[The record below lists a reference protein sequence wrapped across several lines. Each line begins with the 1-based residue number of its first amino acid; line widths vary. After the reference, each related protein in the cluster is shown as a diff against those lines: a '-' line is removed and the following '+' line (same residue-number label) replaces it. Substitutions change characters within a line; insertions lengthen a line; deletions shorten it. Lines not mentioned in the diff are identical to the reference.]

1 MGIGCGKKVKSLLS
15 WLGLGGIIVIIL
27 FFILPKVEQNGA
39 SLVALRAAFND
50 SPELRID
57 AADLLK
63 NRAVQDCHANWLL
76 GWMLPERENRDAF
89 LRALQCSP
97 NYLVLLTSA
106 YPTDLELAQQA
117 VDRMPQNPAIWLWL
131 ANAQED
137 AKLSTAADSYRQVVT
152 MDPNN
157 ALAWCRFGSVSQK
170 AKDFESALMSFSKCC
185 DIGDVQS
192 YDGCYGAGQVLEQL
206 GDIPQAILYYRRT
219 TYPPSLQRA
228 DQLQSQIN
236 PR

>member
-1 MGIGCGKKVKSLLS
+1 MGIACGKKVKSLLF
-15 WLGLGGIIVIIL
+15 WLGLGGIIVMIF

-50 SPELRID
+50 SPELRIN
-57 AADLLK
+57 AVDLLK
-63 NRAVQDCHANWLL
+63 NRAIQDCHANWLL
-76 GWMLPERENRDAF
+76 GRMLPQGENRDAF

-97 NYLVLLTSA
+97 NYLALLTSA

-117 VDRMPQNPAIWLWL
+117 VDQIPQNSAIWFWL
-131 ANAQED
+131 ADAQEA
-137 AKLSTAADSYRQVVT
+137 AKLPSTADSYRQVVT
-152 MDPNN
+152 LDPNN
-157 ALAWCRFGSVSQK
+157 ALAWCRFGVVSQK

-185 DIGDVQS
+185 DIGDAKN

-206 GDIPQAILYYRRT
+206 GDIPQAILYYRRA

-236 PR
+236 P